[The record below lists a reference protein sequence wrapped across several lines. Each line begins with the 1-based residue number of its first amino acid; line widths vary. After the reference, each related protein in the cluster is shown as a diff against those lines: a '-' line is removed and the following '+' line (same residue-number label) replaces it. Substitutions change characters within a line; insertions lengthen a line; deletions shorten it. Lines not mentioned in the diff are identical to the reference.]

1 MNFRFLALSA
11 LLGLS
16 SAASL
21 AAPVTTVDFSDLNAT
36 TNLKAVAS
44 VTEDEF
50 IVRNDCARLKL
61 LGKPLSNCLMS
72 KTSGSGKNKNTVAY
86 NNYANSSNSVGRVD
100 GQAFNFDSIDLD
112 DMNNI
117 SGLLADV
124 FSDYTIDFSF
134 SYVDG
139 SSAKKT
145 VNLDRKNG
153 LQTFALKEQNLLSAS
168 WVSSKGLY
176 FDNLKTSDVPEP
188 ASLTLTLM
196 ALAGLAY
203 SRRKSNNSQRG

>member
-50 IVRNDCARLKL
+50 IVRNDCAGLKL

>member
-36 TNLKAVAS
+36 TTLKAVAS

-50 IVRNDCARLKL
+50 IVRNDCAGLKL

-72 KTSGSGKNKNTVAY
+72 KSSGSSKNKNTVAY
-86 NNYANSSNSVGRVD
+86 TNFANSRSSLARVD
-100 GQAFNFDSIDLD
+100 RQAFNFDSIDLD

-188 ASLTLTLM
+188 ASLALTLM